1 MAFTVR
7 NSRVAQRSAVFV
19 DSKQGW
25 GRMYLFLA
33 VGLVVEN
40 HVSRAA
46 PEVCANRC
54 QSHVWWTELGKEL
67 VEDYRDQ
74 AV

>member
-1 MAFTVR
+1 
-7 NSRVAQRSAVFV
+7 
-19 DSKQGW
+19 
-25 GRMYLFLA
+25 MYLFLA